1 MIPMNTPQTMR
12 GLFQRRVLR
21 HLRALVVTTIA
32 LAMWAH
38 NSVAAPVTVTL
49 GDIALTAP
57 GAPRQPNETAQG
69 FLARRLVEQFTQL
82 GFDARTGFALSE
94 FPLAESTQELA
105 RTCPVPL
112 PKQAHTD
119 ASTAMVKLT
128 PDSSIELTLDSIR
141 ALRIRFIL
149 RGELHSATSAHVQ
162 WGQAIPFVGN
172 CEKIGTDSG
181 TITVHL
187 PFVLD
192 AAVDLQLTPQ
202 FDEANTQLVI
212 DKLALST
219 GSVAFGSGWIEP
231 DFGGVSLTETVI
243 NAFEGDLL
251 GRLRDRGGQSVADSF
266 ARLNNRLAGLDASG
280 QPDPSIVPFNG
291 PTRIDVLNPND
302 DSETARALLRAL
314 HLGQAIVTL
323 LDTEGARLLTELAV
337 LDEAQR
343 KALFATVATDLL
355 CGTIID
361 HYALPNA
368 TRVPLYASDGG
379 NCVAASEDQRD
390 YGAYFSD
397 STCRAPVAFRP
408 TSREAFC
415 ASFGPGAKGTIGNAA
430 AWTPDL
436 AQPADPLPA
445 VPSRRWTLLPSTQL
459 NLGVL
464 DGSANYQP
472 YVKTLAYKSVAT
484 AAGSGTC
491 ALEMRAYKQ
500 DIAATDLRPL
510 LAIHGGTW
518 SSRGFSFIGLES
530 TVREFTNR
538 GFVVFAPFYR
548 LVGSDDGNSECNN
561 ATWREVTA
569 DIADALAWV
578 EQYGPALGAA
588 RQPITVF
595 GQSAGAHLAAW
606 LAVRKST
613 SVARGLLLYP
623 PSDVL
628 AFLNGAVPATGALA
642 KFRDFGLKSL
652 TKLYGADPN
661 NGSLRLERMPFG
673 PLDVATLS
681 SRATSTIP
689 DDTFSFA
696 AIDATNPPRYLARCA
711 GMTGVD
717 LSTIN
722 DANVPVALLDC
733 LKRDVAEFIVANS
746 FDHQVSANT
755 PGLFVIHGTA
765 DELVP
770 VEQSLALCDALAG
783 VAASPP
789 SSSDHAIRSCGNVS
803 RAHVIRDAQHAL
815 DLGLCAGTLC
825 PAGAPGSATR
835 TAVAESLLAGYDWI
849 KPTAVPLASAPK
861 PNTVSAQARREG
873 GGAFSPWL
881 LLGLAL
887 SVLAPRT
894 LRARIDLICQ

>member
-1 MIPMNTPQTMR
+1 MNARLTTLGMLPR
-12 GLFQRRVLR
+12 N
-21 HLRALVVTTIA
+21 ALKWLGTLIAPAIA
-32 LAMWAH
+32 LAMWSDNGMAE
-38 NSVAAPVTVTL
+38 PVTVTL
-49 GDIALTAP
+49 SDIAIAAP
-57 GAPRQPNETAQG
+57 GTPQQPNESAQQ

-119 ASTAMVKLT
+119 ASTVMIKLA

-141 ALRIRFIL
+141 ALRVRFVL

-192 AAVDLQLTPQ
+192 AAVELALTPQ
-202 FDEANTQLVI
+202 FDDANAQLII
-212 DKLALST
+212 DKLAKSI
-219 GSVAFGSGWIEP
+219 GSVEFGSGWIEP
-231 DFGGVSLTETVI
+231 DFGGVSLTEAVI

-251 GRLRDRGGQSVADSF
+251 GRIRDRGQQSVADSF
-266 ARLNNRLAGLDASG
+266 SRLNNKLAGLDASG
-280 QPDPSIVPFNG
+280 QRDPSIDPFNG

-302 DSETARALLRAL
+302 DSATARALLRAL
-314 HLGQAIVTL
+314 HLGEAIVTL

-337 LDEAQR
+337 LDEVRR

-368 TRVPLYASDGG
+368 TRVQLYASDGG
-379 NCVAASEDQRD
+379 NCVVASDDQRD

-397 STCRAPVAFRP
+397 SACRAPVAFRP

-415 ASFGPGAKGTIGNAA
+415 ATFAPNAKGTIGNAA
-430 AWTPDL
+430 AWTPDP
-436 AQPADPLPA
+436 AQPADPLPT
-445 VPSRRWTLLPSTQL
+445 VPSRSWTLLPSTQL

-464 DGSANYQP
+464 DGTANYQP
-472 YVKTLAYKSVAT
+472 YVKALAYKTVT
-484 AAGSGTC
+484 TETGSGTC

-500 DIAATDLRPL
+500 DIAATELRPL

-518 SSRGFSFIGLES
+518 SSRGFSFVGLES

-548 LVGSDDGNSECNN
+548 LVGADDGNAECNS
-561 ATWREVTA
+561 ATWRDVTT
-569 DIADALAWV
+569 DIEDALAWV

-588 RQPITVF
+588 RQPVTVF

-606 LAVRKST
+606 LAVRKSA

-628 AFLNGAVPATGALA
+628 AFLNGAVPATGALV

-661 NGSLRLERMPFG
+661 NGSLRLERVPFG
-673 PLDVATLS
+673 LLDIAALT
-681 SRATSTIP
+681 SRATTTIP

-696 AIDATNPPRYLARCA
+696 NIDTANPPRYLARCA

-717 LSTIN
+717 LTTIN
-722 DANVPVALLDC
+722 DANVPAALLDC
-733 LKRDVAEFIVANS
+733 LKQDVAEFVVANS
-746 FDHQVSANT
+746 FDHQIGANT
-755 PGLFVIHGTA
+755 PGLFVIHGVS

-783 VAASPP
+783 AAPLPP
-789 SSSDHAIRSCGNVS
+789 ISTEHAVLSCGNLS
-803 RAHVIRDAQHAL
+803 RAHVIRDAQHTL

-835 TAVAESLLAGYDWI
+835 SAVAESLLAGYDWVR
-849 KPTAVPLASAPK
+849 PTTTPSASAPT
-861 PNTVSAQARREG
+861 PDAVVRPQAQREG
-873 GGAFSPWL
+873 GGALSPWV
-881 LLGLAL
+881 LGL
-887 SVLAPRT
+887 VLFTFARRAVRPR
-894 LRARIDLICQ
+894 RLI